1 VACVCNSAA
10 IAVLFSA
17 AFLLAQDR
25 IDPNEVSARTSP
37 YVPPPQYRL
46 RTETRLVD
54 VGAVVRDKRGRAV
67 GGLRKSDFEVRDD
80 GKKREI
86 KAFTIQTFTPAASS
100 VERSQT
106 PERAAQPAPPVRPR
120 FVGLLFDDLNSSL
133 AELRN
138 SQVAA
143 KRFVAA
149 GLAAGDQVAIFTTSS
164 AQIIPFTAEVAT
176 LVSAIEGLKPGQR
189 LIDGGSCPRM
199 TPYDAYLI
207 AEKHDDTSLEVKVNE
222 ATNCVSGARRPN
234 EPTPRLKMNRND
246 PAVIA
251 VTRQAAFIW
260 LQVRTASQATLGT
273 IRNIVD
279 SMGKQPGSR
288 LLLLAS
294 GGFLSGSL
302 EGEQEEIITRA
313 LRGEVI
319 LNSLDAKGL
328 FTADA
333 VDMPP
338 GGYSQSISRAQ
349 ILGAQAKDQA
359 NDALV
364 YLADSTGGLF
374 FHNNNDLDRGFRE
387 LATLPEV
394 TYLLAFSP
402 DAVPDG
408 KFHKLSVR
416 LTSADG
422 RSVQARPGYFAVMDE
437 PAPAAR
443 ERRLDR
449 EVLANTVMNEVPA
462 DLTAR
467 SGKGEDGKPGLI
479 GMLHFDL
486 KRMPGIGAAK
496 RLTFIAALFDDRGG
510 FVTGREGIVDLA
522 LKGSTLA
529 RLANDGLNVRV
540 QIEAA
545 PGTYHLRFVIEDASA
560 GKLTASTQAVT
571 VAGNP

>member
-1 VACVCNSAA
+1 M
-10 IAVLFSA
+10 
-17 AFLLAQDR
+17 AQDR
-25 IDPNEVSARTSP
+25 LDPGEVSARTSP

-54 VGAVVRDKRGRAV
+54 VGVVVRDKRGRAV
-67 GGLRKSDFEVRDD
+67 GGLRKNDFEIRDD

-86 KAFTIQTFTPAASS
+86 AAFTLQTFTPLGST
-100 VERSQT
+100 VEQSKA

-120 FVGLLFDDLNSSL
+120 FVGLLFDNLNSNL
-133 AELRN
+133 AELGN

-143 KRFVAA
+143 KRFVRE

-176 LVSAIEGLKPGQR
+176 LVSAIEGLKVGQKM
-189 LIDGGSCPRM
+189 IDGGSCPRM

-207 AEKHDDTSLEVKVNE
+207 AEKRDSLSLEVKVNE
-222 ATNCVSGARRPN
+222 LIGCRGSGSRSLSNSTPLSKLSRTDPN
-234 EPTPRLKMNRND
+234 VF
-246 PAVIA
+246 AVIN
-251 VTRQAAFIW
+251 QAGFIW

-279 SMGKQPGSR
+279 YMGKQPGSR

-302 EGEQEEIITRA
+302 EREQEDIIARA
-313 LRGEVI
+313 LRGEVMV
-319 LNSLDAKGL
+319 NSLDAKGL

-333 VDMPP
+333 IDVPP
-338 GGYSQSISRAQ
+338 GGNAQSVSRMQ
-349 ILGAQAKDQA
+349 ILGTQAKDQA

-364 YLADSTGGLF
+364 YMAESTGGLF
-374 FHNNNDLDRGFRE
+374 FNNNNDLDLGFRQ
-387 LATLPEV
+387 LAMLPEV

-402 DAVPDG
+402 DSVPDG

-422 RSVQARPGYFAVMDE
+422 RSVQARPGYFAVMDA
-437 PAPAAR
+437 PAPPAP

-449 EVLANTVMNEVPA
+449 EVLADTVMHEVPA
-462 DLTAR
+462 SLTAR
-467 SGKGEDGKPGLI
+467 SGKVDGDKPGLI
-479 GMLHFDL
+479 GVVHFDL
-486 KRMPGIGAAK
+486 KRIPQISGTK
-496 RLTFIAALFDDRGG
+496 HLTFIAALLDERGG
-510 FVTGREGIVDLA
+510 FVTGREGVVDLA
-522 LKGSTLA
+522 LKGTTLA
-529 RLANDGLNVRV
+529 RLADDGINVRL
-540 QIEAA
+540 QIEAP
-545 PGTYHLRFVIEDASA
+545 PGTYRLRFVIEDASD

-571 VAGNP
+571 VDR